1 MTAADETAPRKRTR
15 RKISRPV
22 KILCL
27 LWGLLV
33 LFRVGYDLF
42 IYRYGGTV
50 AVRMTPSY
58 NYLIHFPP
66 GYTDFSEPRP
76 LLVFLHGAG
85 EVGLDVKRVGAVDPF
100 RYAAGSV
107 PRDDFPFIV
116 LSPVVPEKNHS
127 WNAEAVKTMI
137 DDFLRHSGRIKIDAS
152 RIYLTGFS
160 MGGYGVFAV
169 AQEYPD
175 FFAAAA
181 PLAGGGSPN
190 CGERYKSLPIRAYH
204 GDADE
209 VVPYRCSVEMI
220 EAIRAAGNGGARLV
234 TLPGAG
240 HQICADVYGKPEIF
254 RWFLEHQNED
264 RIHADTDKTR

>member
-1 MTAADETAPRKRTR
+1 MTAADETVPRKKTR
-15 RKISRPV
+15 RKISRSV

-33 LFRVGYDLF
+33 LFRAGYDLF

-58 NYLIHFPP
+58 DYLIRFPP
-66 GYTDFSEPRP
+66 GYTDFSAPRP

-107 PRDDFPFIV
+107 PRDDFPFIG
-116 LSPVVPEKNHS
+116 LSPVVPEKNHV

-181 PLAGGGSPN
+181 PLAGSGNPN
-190 CGERYKSLPIRAYH
+190 LGARYRSLPIRAYH
-204 GDADE
+204 GEADE
-209 VVPYRCSVEMI
+209 GIPCHYSVTMI
-220 EAIRAAGNGGARLV
+220 EEIKKAGNQDAQLV
-234 TLPGAG
+234 ILPGAG
-240 HQICADVYGKPEIF
+240 HQICADVYGNPEIY
-254 RWFLEHQNED
+254 RWFLKHK
-264 RIHADTDKTR
+264 R

>member
-116 LSPVVPEKNHS
+116 LSPVVPEKNHG

-181 PLAGGGSPN
+181 PLAGSGNPN
-190 CGERYKSLPIRAYH
+190 LGARYRSLPIRAYH
-204 GDADE
+204 GEADE
-209 VVPYRCSVEMI
+209 GIPCHYSVTMI
-220 EAIRAAGNGGARLV
+220 EEIKKAGNQDAQLV
-234 TLPGAG
+234 ILPGAG
-240 HQICADVYGKPEIF
+240 HQICADVYGNPEIY
-254 RWFLEHQNED
+254 RWFLKHK
-264 RIHADTDKTR
+264 R

>member
-1 MTAADETAPRKRTR
+1 DETAPRKRTR

-33 LFRVGYDLF
+33 LFRVGYDFF
-42 IYRYGGTV
+42 IYRFGGTV

-58 NYLIHFPP
+58 DYLIRFPP
-66 GYTDFSEPRP
+66 GYTDFSAPRP

-85 EVGLDVKRVGAVDPF
+85 EVGLGVKRVGAVDPF

-116 LSPVVPEKNHS
+116 LSPVVPEKNHG

-181 PLAGGGSPN
+181 PLAGSGNPN
-190 CGERYKSLPIRAYH
+190 LGARYRSLPIRAYH
-204 GDADE
+204 GEADE
-209 VVPYRCSVEMI
+209 GIPCHYSVTMI
-220 EAIRAAGNGGARLV
+220 EEIKKAGNQDAQLV
-234 TLPGAG
+234 ILPGAG
-240 HQICADVYGKPEIF
+240 HQICADVYGNPEIY
-254 RWFLEHQNED
+254 RWFLKHK
-264 RIHADTDKTR
+264 R

>member
-181 PLAGGGSPN
+181 PLAGSGNPN
-190 CGERYKSLPIRAYH
+190 LGARYRSLPIRAYH
-204 GDADE
+204 GEADE
-209 VVPYRCSVEMI
+209 GIPCHYSVTMI
-220 EAIRAAGNGGARLV
+220 EEIKKAGNQDAQLV
-234 TLPGAG
+234 ILPGAG
-240 HQICADVYGKPEIF
+240 HQICADVYGNPEIY
-254 RWFLEHQNED
+254 RWFLKHK
-264 RIHADTDKTR
+264 R

>member
-33 LFRVGYDLF
+33 LFRVGYDFF
-42 IYRYGGTV
+42 IYRFGGTV

-58 NYLIHFPP
+58 DYLIRFPP
-66 GYTDFSEPRP
+66 GYTDFSAPRP

-85 EVGLDVKRVGAVDPF
+85 EVGLGVKRVGAVDPF

-181 PLAGGGSPN
+181 PLAGSGNPN
-190 CGERYKSLPIRAYH
+190 LGARYRSLPIRAYH
-204 GDADE
+204 GEADE
-209 VVPYRCSVEMI
+209 GIPCHYSVTMI
-220 EAIRAAGNGGARLV
+220 EEIKKAGNQDAQLV
-234 TLPGAG
+234 ILPGAG
-240 HQICADVYGKPEIF
+240 HQICADVYGNPEIY
-254 RWFLEHQNED
+254 RWFLKHK
-264 RIHADTDKTR
+264 R

>member
-33 LFRVGYDLF
+33 LFRVGYDFF
-42 IYRYGGTV
+42 IYRFGGTV

-58 NYLIHFPP
+58 DYLIRFPP
-66 GYTDFSEPRP
+66 GYTDFSAPRP

-85 EVGLDVKRVGAVDPF
+85 EVGLGVKRVGAVDPF

-116 LSPVVPEKNHS
+116 LSPVVPEKNHG

-181 PLAGGGSPN
+181 PLAGSGNPN
-190 CGERYKSLPIRAYH
+190 LGARYRSLPIRAYH
-204 GDADE
+204 GEADE
-209 VVPYRCSVEMI
+209 GIPCHYSVTMI
-220 EAIRAAGNGGARLV
+220 EEIKKAGNQDAQLV
-234 TLPGAG
+234 ILPGAG
-240 HQICADVYGKPEIF
+240 HQICADVYGNPEIY
-254 RWFLEHQNED
+254 RWFLKHK
-264 RIHADTDKTR
+264 R

>member
-58 NYLIHFPP
+58 DYLIRFPP
-66 GYTDFSEPRP
+66 GYTDFSAPRP

-85 EVGLDVKRVGAVDPF
+85 EVGLGVKRVGAVDPF

-116 LSPVVPEKNHS
+116 LSPVVPANS
-127 WNAEAVKTMI
+127 FGWDAEAVKTMI

-181 PLAGGGSPN
+181 PLAGSGNPN
-190 CGERYKSLPIRAYH
+190 LGARYRSLPIRAYH
-204 GDADE
+204 GEADE
-209 VVPYRCSVEMI
+209 GIPCHYSVTMI
-220 EAIRAAGNGGARLV
+220 EEIKKAGNQDAQLV
-234 TLPGAG
+234 ILPGAG
-240 HQICADVYGKPEIF
+240 HQICADVYGNPEIY
-254 RWFLEHQNED
+254 RWFLKHK
-264 RIHADTDKTR
+264 R